1 MFIFLLSPLSG
12 GPLPF
17 LTLWNQEVSQ
27 KEKALNQSMFL
38 SACTV
43 NLLIFIL
50 GASLINMA
58 TNLLSYPTKV
68 RR

>member
-1 MFIFLLSPLSG
+1 MS
-12 GPLPF
+12 
-17 LTLWNQEVSQ
+17 
-27 KEKALNQSMFL
+27 L

-43 NLLIFIL
+43 NLFIFIS

-68 RR
+68 IRYELENFHTDVKIV

>member
-12 GPLPF
+12 GPFTILDF
-17 LTLWNQEVSQ
+17 MKSEASQ
-27 KEKALNQSMFL
+27 KEKALNQNMFL
-38 SACTV
+38 SAFTV
-43 NLLIFIL
+43 NLFIFIS

-58 TNLLSYPTKV
+58 TNLLSYLTKV